1 MKTIGTLTAALALL
15 VSAGAANAADVYS
28 NGGGLK
34 DGGVIAGQAYNW
46 SGFYIGG
53 YLGMHAN
60 NTTIDIP
67 SGPASFDGIGS
78 QGLMGGGE
86 LGLDFQ
92 AGNFVFGV
100 FGRGDFPTAETVLKV
115 GPYEIKDTMQ
125 YMWTAGGRGGV
136 LVGNTKSTLIY
147 VDVGY
152 SQVQYDLTAPGGF
165 SWSRTPGGITAGG
178 GIETQLGGGFTGKLA
193 WDWTGLEA
201 VDLPPSIVGRSAA
214 SVTTDIQRVQVGLDY
229 KLNVGRLPLN

>member
-1 MKTIGTLTAALALL
+1 MRILNAIFGLAALVAL
-15 VSAGAANAADVYS
+15 SAPASAADPYS
-28 NGGGLK
+28 NSGGLK
-34 DGGVIAGQAYNW
+34 DGPTISSGQYNW

-53 YLGMHAN
+53 FLGMHAN
-60 NTTIDIP
+60 NTTLDY
-67 SGPASFDGIGS
+67 SSLLTFDGIGS

-86 LGLDFQ
+86 IGVDFQ

-115 GPYEIKDTMQ
+115 GPYEIKDSMQ

-152 SQVQYDLTAPGGF
+152 SQAQYDFTAPGGF

-193 WDWTGLEA
+193 WDWTGLDA
-201 VDLPPSIVGRSAA
+201 VATPITGLNA
-214 SVTTDIQRVQVGLDY
+214 TTDIQRVQLGVDY
-229 KLNVGRLPLN
+229 KISVGHLPLN